1 MSLTL
6 YLYSF
11 ITRRIVHK
19 TIFTNMFVYLA
30 KARVILGEE
39 PMKKR
44 RGHN

>member
-19 TIFTNMFVYLA
+19 TIFANMFVYLA
-30 KARVILGEE
+30 KARIISGEE
-39 PMKKR
+39 PIKKR
-44 RGHN
+44 LGHN